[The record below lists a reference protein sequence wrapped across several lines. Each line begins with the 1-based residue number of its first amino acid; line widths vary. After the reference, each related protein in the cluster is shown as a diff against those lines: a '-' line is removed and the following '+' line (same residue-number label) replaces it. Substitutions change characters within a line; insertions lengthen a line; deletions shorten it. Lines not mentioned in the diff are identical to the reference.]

1 MAEQALEN
9 KVAFELVTPTA
20 LVHGGDFDM
29 VVVPGAEGDFGVL
42 PGHTPFLS
50 TVRPGVI
57 DVHDGGSVTARLF
70 VEGGFAEATPERC
83 TVLAEAAQP
92 VEEIDAAKAQER
104 LEAARTALAEAGE
117 DEHDAAEAELKIAE
131 AQVAAAG
138 GSRGD

>member
-1 MAEQALEN
+1 MADQALEN

-20 LVHGGDFDM
+20 LVHGGDVDM
-29 VVVPGAEGDFGVL
+29 VVVPGVEGDFGVL

-83 TVLAEAAQP
+83 TVLAESAQP

-117 DEHDAAEAELKIAE
+117 DDRGTAEAELKIAE